1 MKNFVKA
8 FVYGFRV
15 PRHRYGLNLQR
26 LLVCLLYIPFS
37 ERSKGV
43 DQVKTL
49 ATLETRGAKMEEA
62 RRVPPRY
69 KEWFVRMRGPML
81 RVKGKDIQSRKN
93 GTGK

>member
-1 MKNFVKA
+1 MKHIVKA

-15 PRHRYGLNLQR
+15 PRHRYGLNLRR

-49 ATLETRGAKMEEA
+49 ATLETRGAKMEET
-62 RRVPPRY
+62 RRVLPRY
-69 KEWFVRMRGPML
+69 KEWFAQMRGPML
-81 RVKGKDIQSRKN
+81 RVKGKDIRSRKN
-93 GTGK
+93 ACSK